1 MPQKTQNDYTR
12 DQLSPGDRNTYQ
24 QPTEKTSQIER
35 KEMKIVLDQSIHLE
49 EKVGNDN
56 QVILFER
63 ERSPESKGRKAG
75 AG

>member
-1 MPQKTQNDYTR
+1 
-12 DQLSPGDRNTYQ
+12 
-24 QPTEKTSQIER
+24 
-35 KEMKIVLDQSIHLE
+35 MKIVLDQSIHLE